1 MTGDSIIRVARADD
15 AEALARIYAYYVEH
29 TAITFE
35 YEAPDAA
42 EMNARREKILK
53 HYPYLVAEQAGRAVG
68 YAYAHEFYGRA
79 AYAWSVEASI
89 YIASDAREQGLGRKL
104 YDALERALRVMGVLN
119 INACIA
125 VPRTADDP
133 YLTDGSL
140 AFHKR
145 LGYQMVGTFH
155 QSGCKFGRWYDV
167 AWMEKMIGE
176 HREPPT
182 PIRDFRCEESDL

>member
-1 MTGDSIIRVARADD
+1 MEKNIKIRVARAQD
-15 AEALARIYAYYVEH
+15 AEALARIYAYYVEK

-42 EMNARREKILK
+42 EMETRRKKIFE
-53 HYPYLVAEQAGRAVG
+53 HYPYLVAEQEGRVLG
-68 YAYAHEFYGRA
+68 YAYAHAFYGRA

-89 YIASDAREQGLGRKL
+89 YVASDARGQGLGRKL
-104 YDALERALRVMGVLN
+104 YAALEDALRGMGVLN

-125 VPRTADDP
+125 VPRTESDP
-133 YLTDGSL
+133 YLTNGSL

-145 LGYQMVGTFH
+145 LGYNMVGIFH

-167 AWMEKMIGE
+167 VWMEKMLGE
-176 HREPPT
+176 HEEPPAAVQ
-182 PIRDFRCEESDL
+182 DFHGIDQ